1 MIEAPENVL
10 IIGSGAREH
19 ALGWKIR
26 QGSSHVRLDFA
37 PGNGGTA
44 QIGTNRDIGFTD
56 IDRMVNFAVDNGSF
70 VVVGPE
76 RPLAMGLVNALS
88 EAGVSAFGPTQ
99 ETAQLESSKAFAVDF
114 MDRYDIPHPETEVFD
129 DPLEAEA
136 FIRGYPSADDF
147 VIKADGL
154 AEGKAVILPRSQ
166 EEAIS
171 TIRRMMVD
179 REFKEAGER
188 ILIQQRLYGT
198 EVSAIALVSNEV
210 ELLPLARDY
219 KPAYDGDE
227 GPNTGGMGAYSPS
240 EYVSQQQLMDIYYS
254 ILLPAKMGMIQDGMP
269 FKGALYA
276 GIMMTDDGPKVL
288 EFNVRFGDPE
298 TQVQVRRIK
307 SNLLHLLQS
316 TARGRLIEDQVKV
329 SNDHAVG
336 VVIASGGYPGNYEK
350 GKRIGGIDQTPDGVV
365 VFQAG
370 TSIQDGELK
379 TSGGRVLTVT
389 ATGPTKAEARQKVYT
404 AIGERGEE
412 EGIWVEGG
420 FNRGDIALG

>member
-1 MIEAPENVL
+1 MQPQLLQTNF
-10 IIGSGAREH
+10 GQTFKH
-19 ALGWKIR
+19 C
-26 QGSSHVRLDFA
+26 HYLD
-37 PGNGGTA
+37 
-44 QIGTNRDIGFTD
+44 
-56 IDRMVNFAVDNGSF
+56 GSF

-76 RPLAMGLVNALS
+76 RPLAMGLIDALS
-88 EAGVSAFGPTQ
+88 EAKILAFGPSQ
-99 ETAQLESSKAFAVDF
+99 KAARLESRKSYAVDF
-114 MDRYDIPHPETEVFD
+114 MERYDIPHPETEVFD

-136 FIRGYPSADDF
+136 FIRGFPSVNDF

-154 AEGKAVILPRSQ
+154 AEGKAVVLPRSQ
-166 EEAIS
+166 EEAIY
-171 TIRRMMVD
+171 TIRKMMVD

-198 EVSAIALVSNEV
+198 EVSAVALVSNEV

-219 KPAYDGDE
+219 KSAYDGNK

-240 EYVSQQQLMDIYYS
+240 EYVSQQQLMDIYYN
-254 ILLPAKMGMIQDGMP
+254 ILLPAKMGMIQDGTP

-307 SNLLHLLQS
+307 SSFLHLLQS
-316 TARGRLIEDQVKV
+316 TVRGRLIGDQARV
-329 SNDHAVG
+329 SSDYAVG
-336 VVIASGGYPGNYEK
+336 VVIASSGYPGNYEK
-350 GKRIGGIDQTPDGVV
+350 GKRIGGLDNVGNDIV
-365 VFQAG
+365 VFHAG
-370 TSIQDGELK
+370 TSLQDGELR
-379 TSGGRVLTVT
+379 TSGGRALTVT
-389 ATGPTKAEARQKVYT
+389 ATGQTRAEARQKVYS

-420 FNRGDIALG
+420 FYRKDIAK